1 MRGMKVEALGQT
13 VFAESEVVLVASKM
27 PPDCMVLFVSMDTW
41 AEIKDTVE
49 VIHG

>member
-1 MRGMKVEALGQT
+1 MKVEALGQT
-13 VFAESEVVLVASKM
+13 IEHEGEAVLVASKM

-49 VIHG
+49 VKK